1 MISKAEIRFTAFV
14 TYVLQKNVN
23 LNMAILC
30 KILDLK
36 EQNFLQQ
43 N

>member
-1 MISKAEIRFTAFV
+1 MVSKAETRFTAFV
-14 TYVLQKNVN
+14 TYVLQKWQ
-23 LNMAILC
+23 LMQSIR
-30 KILDLK
+30 LK